1 VTPKFTQSLLIGHTD
16 GDLVPVL
23 TSTATKF
30 TIPPDQWTKT
40 RPNKNLLSTLRRPP
54 AQMNLHQSKNM
65 FVVRVLP
72 WISVISCSD
81 APQNVSYT
89 LGITTRPFHSGQD
102 FASSQFS
109 PMKSKPSKRLL
120 WCIRSSRRGTQSCVI
135 NYSTLLSTCQ
145 RIHRKTIKEAQSQTG
160 WLETCSRTIGHDG
173 GKGTSLPH
181 K

>member
-1 VTPKFTQSLLIGHTD
+1 MTGHTG

-23 TSTATKF
+23 TSMATKF

-40 RPNKNLLSTLRRPP
+40 RPNKNWLSTLRRPP
-54 AQMNLHQSKNM
+54 AQKNLHQSKSM

-72 WISVISCSD
+72 WGSVISCSD

-89 LGITTRPFHSGQD
+89 LGITTRPFPSGQD
-102 FASSQFS
+102 FASSQFYLMRS
-109 PMKSKPSKRLL
+109 RHLKRLL

-135 NYSTLLSTCQ
+135 NHSTLLSRCQ